1 LSLQINKFSLQNLFR
16 LNPNK
21 KNMNKIYLCLISLFT
36 LLFSGYQTLAQLT
49 GSIKGHITTSDHQP
63 AAYVSIILNDKTGAT
78 LTNTNGDFVFH
89 KLKPGNY
96 AITVSAVG
104 LSSQHQT
111 ISLKA
116 GEAVSVNF
124 MLLENAEQLQEV
136 NIKASKN
143 NKFIVKQSTTVGKMP
158 LTQLENPQVYTTV
171 SKDLLTEQLVFT
183 ADDAL
188 RNAPG
193 IQIMWQS
200 TGRSGDGGSYFNS
213 RGFITQSKFRNGL
226 AGIVSS
232 STDAANL
239 EKIEIIKGPSATLFG
254 SSLTSYGG
262 LVNRV
267 TKKPYD
273 TFGGEVAYSA
283 GSYNFNRLSADI
295 NTPLD
300 AAKKVLFRLNAAG
313 NYQES
318 FQDAG
323 FSKSVFVAPSLSY
336 QATSRLSFSFDA
348 ELSYGKGTGNQFFF
362 FPYGQTIAAL
372 GVNSA
377 DKLNIDYKKAYFS
390 DDLTQN
396 SRSSNFFGQAVYK
409 ISDQWT
415 SQTNFSSSNS
425 YSNGFGPYFYLLPN
439 NSISREDQS
448 TRNSKNAITEVQ
460 QNFNGDFK
468 IGKLRNRVVAGL
480 DFLRINS
487 QQIFYSAKLDD
498 ISTIGTPST
507 YNNFNKENLTDVY
520 NNTNSAGYPYYYIN
534 NTYSAYV
541 SDALNITDNLIAL
554 AALRVDRFD
563 NKGNYTPATGE
574 TSGAFKQTAFA
585 PKFGLVFQPIK
596 EVVSLFANYQNGFT
610 NKSGTDFSGNA
621 FKPEQANQIEGGVK
635 LNAFG
640 GKLSSTLSYYDIK
653 VKDIVRAD
661 VAHPNFSIQNGT
673 QLSKGF
679 EAEVI
684 ANPFEGFNAVAGF
697 SYNESKLIDADADVE
712 GRRPATAASPYNAN
726 LWLSYRIPQ
735 GAVKGLGFGFG
746 GNYASENHVVNSATI
761 GVFNLPAYTVLNASA
776 FYDYQK
782 FRFGLKCDNLSNQK
796 YWIGYTTVNPQKLR
810 NIIGSIA
817 YKF

>member
-1 LSLQINKFSLQNLFR
+1 MNKFFLNIFLVLFFVLSAADVMAQN
-16 LNPNK
+16 
-21 KNMNKIYLCLISLFT
+21 
-36 LLFSGYQTLAQLT
+36 AA
-49 GSIKGHITTSDHQP
+49 IKGHITTSDNKP
-63 AAYVSIILNDKTGAT
+63 ADFVSVTINDKNQGT
-78 LTNTNGDFVFH
+78 LTNANGDFIFH
-89 KLKPGNY
+89 KLKAGNY
-96 AITVSAVG
+96 IIKVSAVG
-104 LSSQHQT
+104 LSSQT
-111 ISLKA
+111 KEISLNA
-116 GEAVSVNF
+116 AQNLVVDF
-124 MLLENAEQLQEV
+124 MLNENAEQLKEV
-136 NIKASKN
+136 NINASKT
-143 NKFIVKQSTTVGKMP
+143 NKFIIKKSETVAKMP
-158 LTQLENPQVYTTV
+158 LTQLENPQVYTSI

-193 IQIMWQS
+193 IQMMWQS

-226 AGIVSS
+226 AGIVSA

-283 GSYNFNRLSADI
+283 GSYNFNRLSVDI
-295 NTPLD
+295 NTPID

-313 NYQES
+313 NYKES

-323 FSKSVFVAPSLSY
+323 YNKNLFVAPSLSY
-336 QATSRLSFSFDA
+336 QATSRLLFSFDA
-348 ELSYGKGTGNQFFF
+348 ELSNGKGTGNQFYF
-362 FPYGQTIAAL
+362 FPYLQPIAAL
-372 GVNSA
+372 GANSA

-390 DDLTQN
+390 DDLTQT
-396 SRSSNFFGQAVYK
+396 SRSNNFFGQAVYK

-415 SQTNFSSSNS
+415 SQTSFSSSNS
-425 YSNGFGPYFYLLPN
+425 YSNGFGPYFYLLKN
-439 NSISREDQS
+439 DSISRQDQS
-448 TRNSKNAITEVQ
+448 TRKSKNFITEVQ

-468 IGKLRNRVVAGL
+468 IGKLRNRFVGGL

-487 QQIFYSAKLDD
+487 QQIFYGVTLDS

-507 YNNFNKENLTDVY
+507 YNNFNKKNLTAVY

-541 SDALNITDNLIAL
+541 SDVLNITDNLIAL

-563 NKGNYTPATGE
+563 NKGNYAPATGE

-585 PKFGLVFQPIK
+585 PKFGLVFQPVK

-610 NKSGTDFSGNA
+610 NQNGTDFNGNS
-621 FKPEQANQIEGGVK
+621 FKPEQANQIEGGIK

-684 ANPFEGFNAVAGF
+684 ANPFKGFNAVAGF
-697 SYNESKLIDADADVE
+697 SYNDSKLVDADADVE

-726 LWLSYRIPQ
+726 LWLSYRILQ

-746 GNYASENHVVNSATI
+746 GNYASENHVVNSADV
-761 GVFNLPAYTVLNASA
+761 GVFSLPAYTVFNASA
-776 FYDYQK
+776 FYEYSK
-782 FRFGLKCDNLSNQK
+782 FRFGVKCDNLNNKK
-796 YWIGYTTVNPQKLR
+796 YWIGYSTMNPQQLR
-810 NIIGSIA
+810 SIIGSVA
-817 YKF
+817 YRF